1 MDYMKNFIEYVG
13 VRNLIIFGAILVA
26 LIIFMIVYHSIKLKI
41 YRQEILDLQ
50 NQINGIKTLPL
61 QYRLGRVQSIAKNMP
76 EVAEEYEQ
84 FTKDFEKIT
93 EFQKNEL
100 GVLVNE
106 VDESLFYGKTRGIK
120 KKLTLIHEMTQRY
133 DHDAKDLLTRIEKVT
148 EIENIQRV
156 EIIRVKGKY
165 REVGNE
171 YEKIRVKVE
180 EFVPHALEMFKE
192 LDDDFVKLETLMNNQ
207 MFADA
212 KNFTEEIENRIDSLQ
227 ENLKDLPS
235 YVYVV
240 SDLLPSKIDKVDELI
255 TSLEGDEYALEEMNI
270 AARRQEVDKQMEES
284 IAHVKNVDIKGAAE
298 VLEPLTGLIEELVI
312 DLGKE
317 LDSYKQF
324 KEKWRESY
332 NELQRLTDVYQ
343 NTMKEYRRLFTEFV
357 IDEEEVVISKKYEE
371 FKQIQEDANDLIEQ
385 MESGHFAYANMLEHV
400 ENLYDRMMQHDT
412 YLEEFEKQKEDIETK
427 NQKTEELLENINI
440 VLLEI
445 KSEIK
450 NEHLPLVNDSYRDY
464 IADSY
469 NKVEEIKR
477 FKAHKPVVLNE
488 LCAKVEGARDVI
500 YKLYDNVHNMIVT
513 AGMVE
518 DAIVY
523 ANRYRSMFLEVNT
536 ELTKA
541 EVLFRNGEYRNAL
554 QVAVDILERLEP
566 GKYEELIKRKEIKSA
581 NVDPVSRTLN
591 KKALKND

>member
-1 MDYMKNFIEYVG
+1 MEYMKNFIQYVG
-13 VRNLIIFGAILVA
+13 VRNLIIFASILIA
-26 LIIFMIVYHSIKLKI
+26 LIIFMIIYHQVKLNM
-41 YRQEILDLQ
+41 YRQELLDLQ

-76 EVAEEYEQ
+76 EVVEQYEQ
-84 FTKDFEKIT
+84 FTEDFEKIT

-100 GVLVNE
+100 GVLVDE
-106 VDESLFYGKTRGIK
+106 VDAALFYRKTRGVK
-120 KKLTLIHEMTQRY
+120 KNLALIREMTQRY
-133 DHDAKDLLTRIEKVT
+133 DHDAKNLLARIEKVT

-165 REVGNE
+165 REAANE
-171 YEKIRVKVE
+171 YEKIRIKVE
-180 EFVPHALEMFKE
+180 EFVPHVLEMFKE

-212 KNFTEEIENRIDSLQ
+212 KKFTEEIENRIDSLHA
-227 ENLKDLPS
+227 NLKDLPS

-255 TSLEGDEYALEEMNI
+255 SSLEGDDYALEEMKI
-270 AARRQEVDKQMEES
+270 ATRRQEVDEQMEES
-284 IAHVKNVDIKGAAE
+284 IVQVKNVDIKAAAQ

-312 DLGKE
+312 DLSKE

-332 NELQRLTDVYQ
+332 NELQRLTEIYQ
-343 NTMKEYRRLFTEFV
+343 QVMKEYRRLTTEFV

-371 FKQIQEDANDLIEQ
+371 FRQIQNDANHLIEQ
-385 MESGHFAYANMLEHV
+385 MELGHFAYADMLDHV
-400 ENLYDRMMQHDT
+400 VDLYDRMMKHDA
-412 YLEEFEKQKEDIETK
+412 YLEEFEKQKEDIENK
-427 NQKTEELLENINI
+427 NKEAEELLENINI

-450 NEHLPLVNDSYRDY
+450 NEHLPLVNDSYRNY
-464 IADSY
+464 ITDSY

-581 NVDPVSRTLN
+581 
-591 KKALKND
+591 

>member
-1 MDYMKNFIEYVG
+1 MGYMKNFIEYVG

-100 GVLVNE
+100 GILVNE
-106 VDESLFYGKTRGIK
+106 VDESLFYGKTHGIK
-120 KKLTLIHEMTQRY
+120 KKLALIHEMTQRY

-581 NVDPVSRTLN
+581 
-591 KKALKND
+591 

>member
-13 VRNLIIFGAILVA
+13 VRNLIIFGTILVA

-106 VDESLFYGKTRGIK
+106 VDESLFYGKTHGIK
-120 KKLTLIHEMTQRY
+120 KKFALIREMTQRY
-133 DHDAKDLLTRIEKVT
+133 DHDAKDLLARIEKVT

-270 AARRQEVDKQMEES
+270 AARRQEVDEQMEES

-343 NTMKEYRRLFTEFV
+343 NTMKEYRRLITEFV
-357 IDEEEVVISKKYEE
+357 IDEEEVVICKKYEE
-371 FKQIQEDANDLIEQ
+371 FKQIQKDANDLIEQ

-400 ENLYDRMMQHDT
+400 ENLYDRMMQHDA
-412 YLEEFEKQKEDIETK
+412 YLEEFKKQKEDIDTK

-581 NVDPVSRTLN
+581 
-591 KKALKND
+591 

>member
-13 VRNLIIFGAILVA
+13 VRNLIIFGTILVA

-106 VDESLFYGKTRGIK
+106 VDESLFYGKTHGIK
-120 KKLTLIHEMTQRY
+120 KKFALIREMTQRY
-133 DHDAKDLLTRIEKVT
+133 DHDAKDLPARIEKVT

-343 NTMKEYRRLFTEFV
+343 NTMKEYRRLITEFV

-371 FKQIQEDANDLIEQ
+371 FKQIQKDANDLIEQ

-400 ENLYDRMMQHDT
+400 ENLYDRMMQHDA
-412 YLEEFEKQKEDIETK
+412 YLEEFKKQKEDIDTK

-581 NVDPVSRTLN
+581 
-591 KKALKND
+591 

>member
-13 VRNLIIFGAILVA
+13 VRNLIIFGTILVA

-284 IAHVKNVDIKGAAE
+284 IAHVKNVDIKDAAE

-385 MESGHFAYANMLEHV
+385 MESGHFAYANMLKHV

-581 NVDPVSRTLN
+581 
-591 KKALKND
+591 

>member
-13 VRNLIIFGAILVA
+13 VRNLIIFGTILVA

-106 VDESLFYGKTRGIK
+106 VDESLFYGKTHGIK
-120 KKLTLIHEMTQRY
+120 KKFALIREMTQRY
-133 DHDAKDLLTRIEKVT
+133 DHDAKDLLARIEKVT

-180 EFVPHALEMFKE
+180 EFVPHVLEMFKE

-270 AARRQEVDKQMEES
+270 AARRQEVDEQMEES

-343 NTMKEYRRLFTEFV
+343 NTMKEYRRLITEFV

-371 FKQIQEDANDLIEQ
+371 FKQIQKDANDLIEQ

-400 ENLYDRMMQHDT
+400 ENLYDRMMQHDA
-412 YLEEFEKQKEDIETK
+412 YLEEFKKQKEDIDTK

-477 FKAHKPVVLNE
+477 FKTHKPVVLNE

-566 GKYEELIKRKEIKSA
+566 GKYEELIKRKEIK
-581 NVDPVSRTLN
+581 VI
-591 KKALKND
+591 

>member
-13 VRNLIIFGAILVA
+13 VRNLIIFGTILVA

-554 QVAVDILERLEP
+554 QVVVDILERLEP

-581 NVDPVSRTLN
+581 
-591 KKALKND
+591 

>member
-106 VDESLFYGKTRGIK
+106 VDESLFYGKTHGIK
-120 KKLTLIHEMTQRY
+120 KKFALIREMTQRY
-133 DHDAKDLLTRIEKVT
+133 DHDAKDLLARIEKVT

-270 AARRQEVDKQMEES
+270 AARRQEVDEQMEES

-312 DLGKE
+312 ELGKE

-343 NTMKEYRRLFTEFV
+343 NTMKEYRRLITEFV

-371 FKQIQEDANDLIEQ
+371 FKQIQKDANDLIEQ

-400 ENLYDRMMQHDT
+400 ENLYDRMMQHDA
-412 YLEEFEKQKEDIETK
+412 YLEEFKKQKEDIDTK

-477 FKAHKPVVLNE
+477 FKTHKPVVLNE

-581 NVDPVSRTLN
+581 
-591 KKALKND
+591 

>member
-13 VRNLIIFGAILVA
+13 VRNLIIFGTILVA

-332 NELQRLTDVYQ
+332 NELQRLIDVYQ

-400 ENLYDRMMQHDT
+400 ENLYDRMMQHDA
-412 YLEEFEKQKEDIETK
+412 YLEEFEKQKEDIDTK

-581 NVDPVSRTLN
+581 
-591 KKALKND
+591 

>member
-50 NQINGIKTLPL
+50 NRINGIKTLPL

-106 VDESLFYGKTRGIK
+106 VDESLFYGKTHGIK
-120 KKLTLIHEMTQRY
+120 KKFALIREMTQRY
-133 DHDAKDLLTRIEKVT
+133 DHDAKDLLARIEKVT

-192 LDDDFVKLETLMNNQ
+192 LDDDFVELETLMNNQ

-270 AARRQEVDKQMEES
+270 AARRQEVDEQMEES

-343 NTMKEYRRLFTEFV
+343 NTMKEYRRLITEFV

-371 FKQIQEDANDLIEQ
+371 FKQIQKDANDLIEQ

-400 ENLYDRMMQHDT
+400 ENLYDRMMQHDA
-412 YLEEFEKQKEDIETK
+412 YLEEFKKQKEDIDTK

-477 FKAHKPVVLNE
+477 FKTHKPVVLNE

-581 NVDPVSRTLN
+581 
-591 KKALKND
+591 

>member
-343 NTMKEYRRLFTEFV
+343 NTMKEYRRLITEFV

-581 NVDPVSRTLN
+581 
-591 KKALKND
+591 

>member
-106 VDESLFYGKTRGIK
+106 VDESLFYGKTHGIK
-120 KKLTLIHEMTQRY
+120 KKFALIREMTQRY
-133 DHDAKDLLTRIEKVT
+133 DHDAKDLLARIEKVT

-270 AARRQEVDKQMEES
+270 AARRQEVDEQMEES

-343 NTMKEYRRLFTEFV
+343 NTMKEYRRLITEFV

-371 FKQIQEDANDLIEQ
+371 FKQIQKDANDLIEQ

-400 ENLYDRMMQHDT
+400 ENLYDRMMQHDA
-412 YLEEFEKQKEDIETK
+412 YLEEFKKQKEDIDTK

-469 NKVEEIKR
+469 KKVEEIKR

-581 NVDPVSRTLN
+581 
-591 KKALKND
+591 

>member
-1 MDYMKNFIEYVG
+1 MDYMKNFIEYIG

-106 VDESLFYGKTRGIK
+106 VDESLFYGKTHGIK
-120 KKLTLIHEMTQRY
+120 KKLALIHEMTQRY

-400 ENLYDRMMQHDT
+400 ENLYDRMMQDDT

-581 NVDPVSRTLN
+581 
-591 KKALKND
+591 

>member
-13 VRNLIIFGAILVA
+13 VRNLIIFGTILVA

-106 VDESLFYGKTRGIK
+106 VDESLFYGKTHGIK
-120 KKLTLIHEMTQRY
+120 KKFALIREMTQRY
-133 DHDAKDLLTRIEKVT
+133 DHDAKDLLARIEKVT

-270 AARRQEVDKQMEES
+270 AARRQEVDEQMEES

-343 NTMKEYRRLFTEFV
+343 NTMKEYRRLITEFV

-371 FKQIQEDANDLIEQ
+371 FKQIQKDANDLIEQ

-400 ENLYDRMMQHDT
+400 ENLYDRMMQHDA
-412 YLEEFEKQKEDIETK
+412 YLEEFKKQKEDIDTK

-566 GKYEELIKRKEIKSA
+566 GKYEELIKRKEIK
-581 NVDPVSRTLN
+581 VI
-591 KKALKND
+591 

>member
-13 VRNLIIFGAILVA
+13 VRNLIIFGTILVA

-106 VDESLFYGKTRGIK
+106 VDESLFYGKTHGIK
-120 KKLTLIHEMTQRY
+120 KKFALIREMTQRY
-133 DHDAKDLLTRIEKVT
+133 DHDAKDLLARIEKVT

-180 EFVPHALEMFKE
+180 EFVPHVLEMFKE
-192 LDDDFVKLETLMNNQ
+192 LDDDFVELETLMNNQ

-270 AARRQEVDKQMEES
+270 AARRQEVDEQMEES

-343 NTMKEYRRLFTEFV
+343 NTMKEYRRLITEFV

-371 FKQIQEDANDLIEQ
+371 FKQIQKDANDLIEQ
-385 MESGHFAYANMLEHV
+385 MESGHFAYADMLEHV
-400 ENLYDRMMQHDT
+400 ENLYDRMMQHDA
-412 YLEEFEKQKEDIETK
+412 YLEEFKKQKEDIDTK

-477 FKAHKPVVLNE
+477 FKTHKPVVLNE

-581 NVDPVSRTLN
+581 
-591 KKALKND
+591 

>member
-106 VDESLFYGKTRGIK
+106 VDESLFYGKTHGIK
-120 KKLTLIHEMTQRY
+120 KKFALIREMTQRY
-133 DHDAKDLLTRIEKVT
+133 DQDAKDLLARIEKVT

-192 LDDDFVKLETLMNNQ
+192 LDDDFVELETLMNNQ

-270 AARRQEVDKQMEES
+270 AARRQEVDEQMEES

-343 NTMKEYRRLFTEFV
+343 NTMKEYRRLITEFV

-371 FKQIQEDANDLIEQ
+371 FKQIQKDANDLIEQ

-400 ENLYDRMMQHDT
+400 ENLYDRMMQHDA
-412 YLEEFEKQKEDIETK
+412 YLEEFKKQKEDIDTK

-477 FKAHKPVVLNE
+477 FKTHKPVVLNE

-581 NVDPVSRTLN
+581 
-591 KKALKND
+591 

>member
-13 VRNLIIFGAILVA
+13 VRNLIIFGTILVA

-106 VDESLFYGKTRGIK
+106 VDESLFYGKTHGIK
-120 KKLTLIHEMTQRY
+120 KKFALIREMTQRY
-133 DHDAKDLLTRIEKVT
+133 DHDAKDLLARIEKVT

-343 NTMKEYRRLFTEFV
+343 NTMKEYRRLITEFV

-400 ENLYDRMMQHDT
+400 ETLYDRMMQHDA

-581 NVDPVSRTLN
+581 
-591 KKALKND
+591 

>member
-1 MDYMKNFIEYVG
+1 
-13 VRNLIIFGAILVA
+13 
-26 LIIFMIVYHSIKLKI
+26 MIVYHSIKLKI

-332 NELQRLTDVYQ
+332 NELQRLIDVYQ

-581 NVDPVSRTLN
+581 
-591 KKALKND
+591 

>member
-1 MDYMKNFIEYVG
+1 MGYMKNFIEYVG

-41 YRQEILDLQ
+41 YRQEILDLE

-106 VDESLFYGKTRGIK
+106 VDESLFYGKTHGIK
-120 KKLTLIHEMTQRY
+120 KKLALIHEMTQHY

-171 YEKIRVKVE
+171 YEKIRIKVE
-180 EFVPHALEMFKE
+180 EFVPNVLEMFKE

-212 KNFTEEIENRIDSLQ
+212 KNFTEEIEDRIDSLQ

-240 SDLLPSKIDKVDELI
+240 SELLPSKIDKVDELI

-270 AARRQEVDKQMEES
+270 AARRQEVDEQMEKS

-343 NTMKEYRRLFTEFV
+343 KTMKEYRRLITEFV

-371 FKQIQEDANDLIEQ
+371 FKQIQKDANDLIEQ

-400 ENLYDRMMQHDT
+400 ENLYDRMMQHDA
-412 YLEEFEKQKEDIETK
+412 YLEEFEKQKEDIDTK

-477 FKAHKPVVLNE
+477 FKANKPVVLNE

-566 GKYEELIKRKEIKSA
+566 GKYEELIKRKEIKG
-581 NVDPVSRTLN
+581 N
-591 KKALKND
+591 LK

>member
-1 MDYMKNFIEYVG
+1 MDYMKNFIEYIG

-106 VDESLFYGKTRGIK
+106 VDESLFYGKTHGIK
-120 KKLTLIHEMTQRY
+120 KKLALIHEMTQRY

-581 NVDPVSRTLN
+581 
-591 KKALKND
+591 

>member
-106 VDESLFYGKTRGIK
+106 VDESLFYGKTHGIK
-120 KKLTLIHEMTQRY
+120 KKFALIREMTQRY
-133 DHDAKDLLTRIEKVT
+133 DHDAKDLLARIEKVT

-192 LDDDFVKLETLMNNQ
+192 LDDDFVELETLMNNQ

-270 AARRQEVDKQMEES
+270 AARRQEVDEQMEES

-343 NTMKEYRRLFTEFV
+343 NTMKEYRRLITEFV

-371 FKQIQEDANDLIEQ
+371 FKQIQKDADDLIEQ

-400 ENLYDRMMQHDT
+400 ENLYDRMMQHDA
-412 YLEEFEKQKEDIETK
+412 YLEEFKKQKEDIDTK

-477 FKAHKPVVLNE
+477 FKTHKPVVLNE

-581 NVDPVSRTLN
+581 
-591 KKALKND
+591 

>member
-106 VDESLFYGKTRGIK
+106 VDESLFYGKTHGIK
-120 KKLTLIHEMTQRY
+120 KKLALIHEMTQRY

-270 AARRQEVDKQMEES
+270 AARRQEVDEQMEES

-566 GKYEELIKRKEIKSA
+566 GKYEEFIKRKEIKSA
-581 NVDPVSRTLN
+581 
-591 KKALKND
+591 

>member
-1 MDYMKNFIEYVG
+1 MKNFIEYVG
-13 VRNLIIFGAILVA
+13 VKNLIIFGAILVA

-106 VDESLFYGKTRGIK
+106 VDESLFYGKTHVIK
-120 KKLTLIHEMTQRY
+120 KKLALIHEMTQRY

-270 AARRQEVDKQMEES
+270 AARRQEVDEQMEES

-343 NTMKEYRRLFTEFV
+343 NTMKEYQRLITEFV

-371 FKQIQEDANDLIEQ
+371 FKQIQKDANDLIEQ

-581 NVDPVSRTLN
+581 
-591 KKALKND
+591 

>member
-13 VRNLIIFGAILVA
+13 VRNLIIFGTILVA

-106 VDESLFYGKTRGIK
+106 VDESLFYGKTHGIK
-120 KKLTLIHEMTQRY
+120 KKFALIREMTQRY
-133 DHDAKDLLTRIEKVT
+133 DHDAKDLLARIEKVT

-156 EIIRVKGKY
+156 EIVRVKGKY

-343 NTMKEYRRLFTEFV
+343 NTMKEYRRLITEFV

-371 FKQIQEDANDLIEQ
+371 FKQIQKDANDLIEQ

-400 ENLYDRMMQHDT
+400 ENLYDRMMQHDA
-412 YLEEFEKQKEDIETK
+412 YLEEFKKQKEDIDTK

-477 FKAHKPVVLNE
+477 FKTHKPVVLNE

-581 NVDPVSRTLN
+581 
-591 KKALKND
+591 

>member
-1 MDYMKNFIEYVG
+1 MEYMKNFAQYVG
-13 VRNLIIFGAILVA
+13 VRNLIIFASILIA
-26 LIIFMIVYHSIKLKI
+26 LIIFMIIYHQVKLNM
-41 YRQEILDLQ
+41 YRQELLDLQ

-76 EVAEEYEQ
+76 EVVEQYEQ
-84 FTKDFEKIT
+84 FTEDFEKIT

-100 GVLVNE
+100 GVLVDE
-106 VDESLFYGKTRGIK
+106 VDAALFYRKTRGVK
-120 KKLTLIHEMTQRY
+120 KNLALIREMTQRY
-133 DHDAKDLLTRIEKVT
+133 DHDAKNLLARIEKVT

-165 REVGNE
+165 RETANE
-171 YEKIRVKVE
+171 YEKIRIKVE
-180 EFVPHALEMFKE
+180 EFVPHVLEMFKE

-212 KNFTEEIENRIDSLQ
+212 KKFTEEIENRIDSLYA
-227 ENLKDLPS
+227 NLKDLPS

-255 TSLEGDEYALEEMNI
+255 SSLEGDEYALEEMKI
-270 AARRQEVDKQMEES
+270 ATRRHEVDEQMEES
-284 IAHVKNVDIKGAAE
+284 IVQVKNVDIKAAAQ

-312 DLGKE
+312 DLSKE

-332 NELQRLTDVYQ
+332 NELQRLTEIYQ
-343 NTMKEYRRLFTEFV
+343 QVMKEYRRLTTEFV

-371 FKQIQEDANDLIEQ
+371 FRQIQNDANQLIEQ
-385 MESGHFAYANMLEHV
+385 MELGHFAYADMLDHV
-400 ENLYDRMMQHDT
+400 VDLYDRMMKHDA
-412 YLEEFEKQKEDIETK
+412 YLEEFEKQKEDIENK
-427 NQKTEELLENINI
+427 NKETEELLENINI

-450 NEHLPLVNDSYRDY
+450 NEHLPLVNDSYRNY
-464 IADSY
+464 ITDSY

-581 NVDPVSRTLN
+581 
-591 KKALKND
+591 

>member
-61 QYRLGRVQSIAKNMP
+61 QYGLGRVQSIAKNMP

-106 VDESLFYGKTRGIK
+106 VDESLFYGKTHGIK
-120 KKLTLIHEMTQRY
+120 KKFALIREMTQRY
-133 DHDAKDLLTRIEKVT
+133 DHDAKDLLARIEKVT

-270 AARRQEVDKQMEES
+270 AARRQEVDEQMEES

-343 NTMKEYRRLFTEFV
+343 NTMKEYRRLITEFV

-371 FKQIQEDANDLIEQ
+371 FKQIQKDANDLIEQ

-400 ENLYDRMMQHDT
+400 ENLYDRMMQHDA
-412 YLEEFEKQKEDIETK
+412 YLEEFKKQKEDIDTK

-477 FKAHKPVVLNE
+477 FKTHKPVVLNE

-581 NVDPVSRTLN
+581 
-591 KKALKND
+591 

>member
-106 VDESLFYGKTRGIK
+106 VDESLFYGKTHGIK
-120 KKLTLIHEMTQRY
+120 KKLALIHEMTQRY

-270 AARRQEVDKQMEES
+270 AARRQEVDEQMEES
-284 IAHVKNVDIKGAAE
+284 IAHVQNVDIKGAAE

-581 NVDPVSRTLN
+581 
-591 KKALKND
+591 

>member
-106 VDESLFYGKTRGIK
+106 VNESLFYGKTHGIK
-120 KKLTLIHEMTQRY
+120 KKLALIHEMTQRY

-270 AARRQEVDKQMEES
+270 AARRQEVDEQMEES

-581 NVDPVSRTLN
+581 
-591 KKALKND
+591 

>member
-13 VRNLIIFGAILVA
+13 VRNLIIFGTILVA

-106 VDESLFYGKTRGIK
+106 VDESLFYGKTHGIK
-120 KKLTLIHEMTQRY
+120 KKFALIREMTQRY
-133 DHDAKDLLTRIEKVT
+133 DHDAKDLLARIEKVT

-270 AARRQEVDKQMEES
+270 AARRQEVDEQMEES

-343 NTMKEYRRLFTEFV
+343 NTMKEYRRLITEFV

-371 FKQIQEDANDLIEQ
+371 FKQIQKDANDLIEQ

-400 ENLYDRMMQHDT
+400 ENLYDRMMQHDA
-412 YLEEFEKQKEDIETK
+412 YLEEFKKQKEDIDTK

-469 NKVEEIKR
+469 NKVKEIKR
-477 FKAHKPVVLNE
+477 FKTHKPVVLNE

-566 GKYEELIKRKEIKSA
+566 GKYEELIKRKEIK
-581 NVDPVSRTLN
+581 VI
-591 KKALKND
+591 

>member
-13 VRNLIIFGAILVA
+13 VRNLIIFGTILVA

-566 GKYEELIKRKEIKSA
+566 GKYEELIKRKEI
-581 NVDPVSRTLN
+581 R
-591 KKALKND
+591 

>member
-1 MDYMKNFIEYVG
+1 MDYMKNFIECVG
-13 VRNLIIFGAILVA
+13 VRNLIIFGTILVA

-106 VDESLFYGKTRGIK
+106 VDESLFYGKTHGIK
-120 KKLTLIHEMTQRY
+120 KKFALIREMTQRY
-133 DHDAKDLLTRIEKVT
+133 DHDAKDLLARIEKVT

-192 LDDDFVKLETLMNNQ
+192 LDDDFVELETLMNNQ

-270 AARRQEVDKQMEES
+270 AARRQEVDEQMEES

-343 NTMKEYRRLFTEFV
+343 KTMKEYRRLITEFV

-371 FKQIQEDANDLIEQ
+371 FKQIQKDANDLIEQ

-400 ENLYDRMMQHDT
+400 ENLYDRMMQHDA
-412 YLEEFEKQKEDIETK
+412 YLEEFKKQKEDIDTK

-477 FKAHKPVVLNE
+477 FKTYKPVVLNE

-581 NVDPVSRTLN
+581 
-591 KKALKND
+591 

>member
-106 VDESLFYGKTRGIK
+106 VDESLFYGKTHGIK
-120 KKLTLIHEMTQRY
+120 KKLALIHEMTQRY

-270 AARRQEVDKQMEES
+270 AARRQEVDEQMEES

-324 KEKWRESY
+324 KEKRRESY

-581 NVDPVSRTLN
+581 
-591 KKALKND
+591 

>member
-13 VRNLIIFGAILVA
+13 VRNLIIFGTILVA

-106 VDESLFYGKTRGIK
+106 VDESLFYGKTHGIK
-120 KKLTLIHEMTQRY
+120 KKFALIREMTQRY
-133 DHDAKDLLTRIEKVT
+133 DHDAKDLLARIEKVT

-270 AARRQEVDKQMEES
+270 AARRQEVDEQMEES

-343 NTMKEYRRLFTEFV
+343 NTMKEYRRLITEFV

-371 FKQIQEDANDLIEQ
+371 FKQIQKDANDLIEQ

-400 ENLYDRMMQHDT
+400 ENLYDRMMQHDA
-412 YLEEFEKQKEDIETK
+412 YLEEFKKQKEDIDTK

-477 FKAHKPVVLNE
+477 FKTHKPVVLNE
-488 LCAKVEGARDVI
+488 LCAKAEGARDVI

-581 NVDPVSRTLN
+581 
-591 KKALKND
+591 

>member
-13 VRNLIIFGAILVA
+13 VRNLIIFGTILVA

-106 VDESLFYGKTRGIK
+106 VDESLFYGKTHGIK
-120 KKLTLIHEMTQRY
+120 KKFALIREMTQRY
-133 DHDAKDLLTRIEKVT
+133 DHDAKDLLARIEKVT

-343 NTMKEYRRLFTEFV
+343 NTMKEYRRLITEFV

-371 FKQIQEDANDLIEQ
+371 FKQIQKDANDLIEQ

-400 ENLYDRMMQHDT
+400 ENLYDRMMQHDA
-412 YLEEFEKQKEDIETK
+412 YLEEFKKQKEDIDTK

-566 GKYEELIKRKEIKSA
+566 GKYEELIKRKKIKSA
-581 NVDPVSRTLN
+581 
-591 KKALKND
+591 

>member
-106 VDESLFYGKTRGIK
+106 VDESLFYGKTHGIK
-120 KKLTLIHEMTQRY
+120 KKFALIREMTQRY
-133 DHDAKDLLTRIEKVT
+133 DHDAKDLLARIEKVT

-270 AARRQEVDKQMEES
+270 AARRQEVDEQMEES

-343 NTMKEYRRLFTEFV
+343 NTMKEYRRLITEFV

-371 FKQIQEDANDLIEQ
+371 FKQIQKDANDLIEQ

-400 ENLYDRMMQHDT
+400 ENLYDRMMQHDA
-412 YLEEFEKQKEDIETK
+412 YLEEFKKQKEDTDTK

-477 FKAHKPVVLNE
+477 FKTHKPVVLNE

-581 NVDPVSRTLN
+581 
-591 KKALKND
+591 

>member
-106 VDESLFYGKTRGIK
+106 VDESLFYGKTHGIK
-120 KKLTLIHEMTQRY
+120 KKFALIREMTQRY
-133 DHDAKDLLTRIEKVT
+133 DHDAKDLLARIEKVT

-270 AARRQEVDKQMEES
+270 AARRQEVDEQMEES

-343 NTMKEYRRLFTEFV
+343 NTMKEYRRLITEFV

-371 FKQIQEDANDLIEQ
+371 FKQMQKDANDLIEQ

-400 ENLYDRMMQHDT
+400 ENLYDRMMQHDA
-412 YLEEFEKQKEDIETK
+412 YLEEFKKQKEDIDAK

-477 FKAHKPVVLNE
+477 FKTHKPVVLNE

-581 NVDPVSRTLN
+581 
-591 KKALKND
+591 

>member
-13 VRNLIIFGAILVA
+13 VKNLIIFGAILVA

-106 VDESLFYGKTRGIK
+106 VDESLFYGKTHGIK
-120 KKLTLIHEMTQRY
+120 KKLALIHEMTQRY

-270 AARRQEVDKQMEES
+270 AARRQEVDEQMEES

-343 NTMKEYRRLFTEFV
+343 NTMKEYHRLITEFV

-371 FKQIQEDANDLIEQ
+371 FKQIQKDANDLIKQ
-385 MESGHFAYANMLEHV
+385 MESGHFAYVNMLEHV

-477 FKAHKPVVLNE
+477 FKSHKPVVLNE

-581 NVDPVSRTLN
+581 
-591 KKALKND
+591 

>member
-13 VRNLIIFGAILVA
+13 VRNLIIFGTILVA

-106 VDESLFYGKTRGIK
+106 VDESLFYGKTHGIK
-120 KKLTLIHEMTQRY
+120 KKFALIREMTQRY
-133 DHDAKDLLTRIEKVT
+133 DHDAKDLLARIEKVT

-192 LDDDFVKLETLMNNQ
+192 LDDDFVELETLMNNQ

-343 NTMKEYRRLFTEFV
+343 NTMKEYRRLITEFV

-371 FKQIQEDANDLIEQ
+371 FKQIQKDANDLIEQ

-400 ENLYDRMMQHDT
+400 ENLYDRMMQHDA
-412 YLEEFEKQKEDIETK
+412 YLEEFKKQKEDIDTK

-581 NVDPVSRTLN
+581 
-591 KKALKND
+591 